1 MNLNPVARFKSA
13 QTQPT
18 ISVEDVERVRRQ
30 RRLAKTEEEYSD
42 VRSQMRDLVAELR
55 STPVRSPRSM
65 RVAGVIVLVIGI
77 IVGALLFYGV
87 YLMWPSFVEYLEK
100 EW

>member
-1 MNLNPVARFKSA
+1 MNLNPVTRFKSA
-13 QTQPT
+13 QTQPM

-30 RRLAKTEEEYSD
+30 RRLAKTEEEYND

-77 IVGALLFYGV
+77 IVGALLFYGA
-87 YLMWPSFVEYLEK
+87 YLMWPSFVEYLEE

>member
-1 MNLNPVARFKSA
+1 MNLNPATRFKSA

-55 STPVRSPRSM
+55 STTVRNPKTM
-65 RVAGVIVLVIGI
+65 KIAGVIILVIGI
-77 IVGALLFYGV
+77 IVGALLFYGA
-87 YLMWPSFVEYLEK
+87 YLIWPSFVEDM
-100 EW
+100 

>member
-30 RRLAKTEEEYSD
+30 RRLAKTEEEYSE

-55 STPVRSPRSM
+55 STPVRDSRSM
-65 RVAGVIVLVIGI
+65 KVAGVIVLVIGI

-87 YLMWPSFVEYLEK
+87 YLMWPSFVEHMEEL
-100 EW
+100 